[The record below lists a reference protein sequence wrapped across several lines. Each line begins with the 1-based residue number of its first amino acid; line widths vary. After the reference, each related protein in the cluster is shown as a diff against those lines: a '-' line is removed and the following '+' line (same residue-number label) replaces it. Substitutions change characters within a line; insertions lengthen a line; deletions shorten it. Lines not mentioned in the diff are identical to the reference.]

1 MRPGCG
7 FRRNSEPIYEIPGCA
22 GALACVYRS
31 LVHRSLRAEE
41 ADRSAQTLK
50 RAEGGIDGEFHRR
63 AEGLYDGR
71 TFASA
76 DIKREFDV
84 AGGPGFARG
93 EVALCADR
101 QRALP
106 VRPHQSALRVASA
119 YAPLYVPVRIAVDE
133 INAAGGIL
141 GRKVEIVDGDEEG
154 TPAKEPAVVRALM
167 EQKIDILLGP
177 GMTVD
182 YISANLKDKKIGIIQ
197 ESFAKAAM
205 ETLKDYPGM
214 SGMLS
219 LSPENPILRRVRR
232 ELSAI
237 ARPE

>member
-1 MRPGCG
+1 M
-7 FRRNSEPIYEIPGCA
+7 
-22 GALACVYRS
+22 
-31 LVHRSLRAEE
+31 
-41 ADRSAQTLK
+41 
-50 RAEGGIDGEFHRR
+50 
-63 AEGLYDGR
+63 
-71 TFASA
+71 
-76 DIKREFDV
+76 
-84 AGGPGFARG
+84 
-93 EVALCADR
+93 
-101 QRALP
+101 
-106 VRPHQSALRVASA
+106 
-119 YAPLYVPVRIAVDE
+119 
-133 INAAGGIL
+133 
-141 GRKVEIVDGDEEG
+141 
-154 TPAKEPAVVRALM
+154 RALM